1 MEPVSTGRRNSGYFS
16 SDLGYRGRRPI
27 NESEHYVKK
36 ILAVL
41 TIASA
46 LLLTGCSQTNE
57 AASVGDFKISQTDL
71 QASIDAVIAER
82 AKVDSSQM
90 QLETGDEL
98 NRSQLRFRILMHTF
112 DEIAKEL
119 KIEVT
124 SSNIEAKKTTIIESN
139 GGKTELAKNLV
150 NAAIAQ
156 ADFDTYVRA
165 VVISEQ
171 ITAAMSA
178 SGVAEA
184 DIANKLGELL
194 SQKAKELGVKI
205 NPRYGVWDVA
215 AGDVVAANVTGDA
228 VAPAAK

>member
-1 MEPVSTGRRNSGYFS
+1 M
-16 SDLGYRGRRPI
+16 
-27 NESEHYVKK
+27 KK

-57 AASVGDFKISQTDL
+57 AATVGDFKITQTDL

-90 QLETGDEL
+90 QLETGDAL
-98 NRSQLRFRILMHTF
+98 NRGQLRFKILMHTF

-124 SSNIEAKKTTIIESN
+124 SSQVVAKKATITQSV
-139 GGKTELAKNLV
+139 GGATELPKNLV

-165 VVISEQ
+165 IVISEK
-171 ITAAMSA
+171 ITEALGA

-184 DIANKLGELL
+184 DIADKLGELL
-194 SQKAKELGVKI
+194 SAKAKQLGVKI
-205 NPRYGVWDVA
+205 NPRYGVWDVE

-228 VAPAAK
+228 VTPSAE

>member
-1 MEPVSTGRRNSGYFS
+1 M
-16 SDLGYRGRRPI
+16 
-27 NESEHYVKK
+27 KK
-36 ILAVL
+36 TLAVL

-57 AASVGDFKISQTDL
+57 AATVGDFKISQTDL
-71 QASIDAVIAER
+71 QTSIDSVIAER

-90 QLETGDEL
+90 QLETGDAL
-98 NRSQLRFRILMHTF
+98 NRGQLRFKILMHTF

-124 SSNIEAKKTTIIESN
+124 ASQVEAKKASITESV
-139 GGKTELAKNLV
+139 GGATELPKNLV

-165 VVISEQ
+165 IVISEQ

-178 SGVAEA
+178 TGVAEA
-184 DIANKLGELL
+184 DVANKLGELL
-194 SQKAKELGVKI
+194 SAKAKQLGVKI
-205 NPRYGVWDVA
+205 NPRYGVWDVE

-228 VAPAAK
+228 VTPSAK

>member
-1 MEPVSTGRRNSGYFS
+1 M
-16 SDLGYRGRRPI
+16 
-27 NESEHYVKK
+27 KK

-57 AASVGDFKISQTDL
+57 AATVGDFKISQTDL

-98 NRSQLRFRILMHTF
+98 NRGQLRFKILMHTF

-124 SSNIEAKKTTIIESN
+124 SSQVVAKKATITQSV
-139 GGKTELAKNLV
+139 GGATELPKNLV

-165 VVISEQ
+165 IVISEM
-171 ITAAMSA
+171 ITEALGA

-184 DIANKLGELL
+184 DIADKLGELL
-194 SQKAKELGVKI
+194 SAKAKQLGVKI
-205 NPRYGVWDVA
+205 NPRYGVWDVE

-228 VAPAAK
+228 VTPSAE

>member
-1 MEPVSTGRRNSGYFS
+1 
-16 SDLGYRGRRPI
+16 
-27 NESEHYVKK
+27 VKK

-57 AASVGDFKISQTDL
+57 AATVGDFKITQTDL

-90 QLETGDEL
+90 QLETGDAL
-98 NRSQLRFRILMHTF
+98 NRGQLRFKILMHTF

-124 SSNIEAKKTTIIESN
+124 SSQVVAKKATITQSV
-139 GGKTELAKNLV
+139 GGATELPKNLV

-165 VVISEQ
+165 IVISEK
-171 ITAAMSA
+171 ITEALGA

-184 DIANKLGELL
+184 DIADKLGELL
-194 SQKAKELGVKI
+194 SAKAKQLGVKI
-205 NPRYGVWDVA
+205 NPRYGVWDVE

-228 VAPAAK
+228 VTPSAE